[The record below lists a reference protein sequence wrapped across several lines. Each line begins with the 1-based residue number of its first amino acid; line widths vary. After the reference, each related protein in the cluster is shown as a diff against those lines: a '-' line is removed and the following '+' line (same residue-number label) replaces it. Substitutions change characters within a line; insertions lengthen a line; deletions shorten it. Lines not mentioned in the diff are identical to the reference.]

1 MIEDDRV
8 KHKERSFDKGDPHMP
23 PKDSTILTFTYTL
36 QLKNEMEDDTNHS
49 KDEKGYGYVV
59 DVSEEA
65 DVCIIWLEISWSIIV

>member
-23 PKDSTILTFTYTL
+23 QKVSTILTFTYIL

-65 DVCIIWLEISWSIIV
+65 DVCII